1 MKGESNMRK
10 QNVNRSRWGVPLV
23 AALLALATTASASAA
38 PPANT
43 AAPTITGTA
52 RVGETLTAQ
61 NGSWTNSPTAFQ
73 YQWQRCN
80 ASGALCVNI
89 GTATQRTYTVASPD
103 ASRTLRVRVTAVNA
117 DGATNARSAPTAVV
131 PPNTGP
137 QVQQRPSIEGQAKV
151 GEELALDAGTWEPE
165 ATSFAYQWQR
175 CDFDA
180 LNCVNVGGATGE
192 TYGVRSGDIG
202 YRMRVQVTARNAGGA
217 GTATSNLSDVVDPAV
232 APNAR
237 PSVRILSIRFLGNR
251 VYARFRVCDDGGRNL
266 SVLATD
272 SRPGRVSLTRRF
284 STRAAPNPCGV
295 YTRSW
300 LPAQRFR
307 GKGRYTITL
316 RARDTGGSMSAPA
329 RRTFAR

>member
-1 MKGESNMRK
+1 MQYNHLKKKRG
-10 QNVNRSRWGVPLV
+10 G
-23 AALLALATTASASAA
+23 ALLAAAIASLVAVGAALGA

-43 AAPTITGTA
+43 AAPTITGTPK
-52 RVGETLTAQ
+52 VGETLTAQ
-61 NGSWTNSPTAFQ
+61 NGTWSNSPTAFQ

-80 ASGALCVNI
+80 ASGVSCVNI
-89 GTATQRTYTVASPD
+89 AQAIQRTYAVTSAD
-103 ASRTLRVRVTAVNA
+103 AGRTLRVVVTGINA
-117 DGATNARSAPTAVV
+117 EGATNARSAPTAVV

-137 QVQQRPSIEGQAKV
+137 QVQQRPRIEGDAKV
-151 GEELALDAGTWEPE
+151 GEELAVDAGTWEPE
-165 ATSFAYQWQR
+165 ASSYDYQWQR

-192 TYGVRSGDIG
+192 TYGVRSADVG
-202 YRMRVQVTARNAGGA
+202 YRLRALVIARNAQGA
-217 GTATSNLSDVVDPAV
+217 GTATSNLSDVVEPAV
-232 APNAR
+232 APNSR
-237 PSVRILSIRFLGNR
+237 PTIAFVSVRFLGNR

-266 SVLATD
+266 VVLATD

-300 LPAQRFR
+300 VPALRFR
-307 GKGRYTITL
+307 GKGRYTVTI
-316 RARDTGGSMSAPA
+316 RVRDTSGSLSAPA